1 MIDFFCKKLLGGVL
15 LAFLL
20 GLNIASASVN
30 ISDTLVKHISNEK
43 TGFDELDTN
52 IKTYSKED
60 VFCGEVKDD
69 KLIKCFRLYTDKNQT
84 QPLNGVYKDGHF
96 TVEIKDGYRHGKYV
110 AKRTDGSIR
119 LVANY
124 KDGLLD
130 GTAKLWYHDGRLRV
144 HSTWKDNNLVEP
156 PALFTPAGDR
166 ALTFLNKKQNYL
178 LHSELSLELTPSVLD
193 GNNNIVEIEV
203 PENTS
208 IDSNGLLNI
217 KPISRK
223 NSLVLH
229 NKKKFTGTFKF
240 VSSNSEVVAIDQ
252 YVSGKRHG
260 VYIVIGKTR
269 SEWVKG
275 VNIGINTYKAE
286 ELDESNKHY
295 NKNLKDIY
303 LDVDRAKERRY
314 GKIAFVRMN
323 VKKSKIHGE
332 IEVFRI
338 FEESKRRNYLYKSA
352 LKEYKNGLKHG
363 FQLYWAKKGYF
374 PKICGDAYVHSYA
387 EPGMYIENENDT
399 YINYAELCGLADP
412 KNFYEFPE
420 HLMFDF
426 SSSSVLPPYFKD
438 YNVNKIRKD
447 VDSSTLVRARS
458 GNPMDMDVADF
469 KAQYQ
474 GGMLYKLESYNKD
487 VMTYAEKYLNY
498 TSESVKSIL
507 KKRELKQGSLINIV
521 GDYSKKTINN
531 STNILSYRDDDLP
544 RGQPYFNN
552 DYPELVA
559 NRVMLTKTNK
569 RRLECN
575 LVELTKDVA
584 LCEQD
589 VRDYTSRDAAFIF
602 SAPSVDESD
611 NMKKIETRLS
621 YVTAFYNNLVER
633 DLPKYI
639 GEMSF
644 NDNIRRY
651 INILSYYYDPSVND
665 KDIKNSSPIK
675 LLENQ
680 KENKYQVRHNKEAK
694 DKVSSICTRV
704 ESNAL
709 TSYKKIEKGRLS
721 IDGLQYTQITFD
733 GIDYSYRK
741 DHSREDDK
749 LNINSLSALVD
760 GKYKKV
766 KDVSFGKLGCT
777 IENIKEKE
785 KINFIVDDDTFM
797 NDMFDDN

>member
-1 MIDFFCKKLLGGVL
+1 
-15 LAFLL
+15 
-20 GLNIASASVN
+20 
-30 ISDTLVKHISNEK
+30 
-43 TGFDELDTN
+43 
-52 IKTYSKED
+52 
-60 VFCGEVKDD
+60 
-69 KLIKCFRLYTDKNQT
+69 
-84 QPLNGVYKDGHF
+84 
-96 TVEIKDGYRHGKYV
+96 
-110 AKRTDGSIR
+110 
-119 LVANY
+119 
-124 KDGLLD
+124 
-130 GTAKLWYHDGRLRV
+130 
-144 HSTWKDNNLVEP
+144 
-156 PALFTPAGDR
+156 
-166 ALTFLNKKQNYL
+166 
-178 LHSELSLELTPSVLD
+178 
-193 GNNNIVEIEV
+193 
-203 PENTS
+203 
-208 IDSNGLLNI
+208 
-217 KPISRK
+217 
-223 NSLVLH
+223 
-229 NKKKFTGTFKF
+229 
-240 VSSNSEVVAIDQ
+240 
-252 YVSGKRHG
+252 
-260 VYIVIGKTR
+260 
-269 SEWVKG
+269 
-275 VNIGINTYKAE
+275 
-286 ELDESNKHY
+286 
-295 NKNLKDIY
+295 
-303 LDVDRAKERRY
+303 
-314 GKIAFVRMN
+314 
-323 VKKSKIHGE
+323 
-332 IEVFRI
+332 
-338 FEESKRRNYLYKSA
+338 
-352 LKEYKNGLKHG
+352 
-363 FQLYWAKKGYF
+363 
-374 PKICGDAYVHSYA
+374 
-387 EPGMYIENENDT
+387 
-399 YINYAELCGLADP
+399 
-412 KNFYEFPE
+412 
-420 HLMFDF
+420 
-426 SSSSVLPPYFKD
+426 
-438 YNVNKIRKD
+438 
-447 VDSSTLVRARS
+447 
-458 GNPMDMDVADF
+458 MDMDVADF